1 MKKLS
6 IIIAAIVCSLMFSVN
21 AKAQE
26 SKDYF
31 IGKWQLLTTGLPD
44 GDAKSVLTLTRGE
57 NGKLTGNM
65 AGEGRPADVFTK
77 IDEKEK
83 FITCFFTASGY
94 DVYIYL
100 EKKDDNNITGSL
112 LDMFDCT
119 GTRIVESKK

>member
-1 MKKLS
+1 MRKLS
-6 IIIAAIVCSLMFSVN
+6 FIIAAIVCSLVFSIKAN
-21 AKAQE
+21 AQE

-31 IGKWQLLTTGLPD
+31 VGKWDVLTTGLPD
-44 GDAKSVLTLTRGE
+44 GDAKSILTLTRGE

-65 AGEGRPADVFTK
+65 SGDGKPLSVFTK

-83 FITCFFTASGY
+83 FVTCYFTASGY

-119 GTRIVESKK
+119 GTRIIEPKK